1 MAKYH
6 IKKDGTP
13 GVCRAKDG
21 NCPFGN
27 ESEHFPTKE
36 EAQNY
41 ADKLHERIEKR
52 NKLARLFVTN
62 RNWIVQRVITRLC
75 KDIPEVDETYGSYV
89 NVVIDNGELFLQK
102 NNPVLIA
109 QYGPRKVVESTDI
122 NIRMDIDNPENMKI
136 EVEKHVFPWVRKYDE
151 ELTPEEEKTYKNIKN
166 RVKERLVNNK
176 DEIIKAAF
184 DSDKFIFNDI
194 DKFHGKSVAEAIEGI
209 APDRRYVVIN
219 NKGERLAETRIKD
232 APFTDEILSKKINK
246 IHVHEPGNGGGSP
259 EAILLCV

>member
-13 GVCRAKDG
+13 GICRAKDG
-21 NCPFGN
+21 KCPFGN

-52 NKLARLFVTN
+52 NKLARLFVSN
-62 RNWIVQRVITRLC
+62 RSWIVQRTITRLC
-75 KDIPEVDETYGSYV
+75 VDIPEVVETYGSHV
-89 NVVIDNGELFLQK
+89 KVVIDNGELFLQK
-102 NNPVLIA
+102 NNPVRIA
-109 QYGPRKVVESTDI
+109 QYGHRKVVESTDI

-136 EVEKHVFPWVRKYDE
+136 EVEKHVFPWVSKYDE

-166 RVKERLVNNK
+166 KVKKRLVNNK

-194 DKFHGKSVAEAIEGI
+194 DKFYGKSVAEAIEGI